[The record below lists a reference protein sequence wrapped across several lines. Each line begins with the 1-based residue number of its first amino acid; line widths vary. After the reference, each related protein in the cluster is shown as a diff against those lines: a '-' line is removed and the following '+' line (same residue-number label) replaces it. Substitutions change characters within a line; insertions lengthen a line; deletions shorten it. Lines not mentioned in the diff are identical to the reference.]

1 MAKQVIPT
9 YINLSR
15 PLIPDGIHLLFYN
28 VFGMTQPGSNLR
40 PPAYEANALSTEP
53 QLWFIIITTIILY
66 PPDGVAVIE
75 PAIPDPIQERLAGR
89 LWDEVLVVSLD
100 GDEHARGLAPRCQLP
115 HKDVLRLVLVR
126 AVTLG
131 QHAHRQVRPLTGME
145 DFMLYF

>member
-1 MAKQVIPT
+1 
-9 YINLSR
+9 
-15 PLIPDGIHLLFYN
+15 
-28 VFGMTQPGSNLR
+28 MTQSGSILR
-40 PPAYEANALSTEP
+40 PPAYEAKALTTEP
-53 QLWFIIITTIILY
+53 PLPFIIITIILY

-126 AVTLG
+126 AVTLR
-131 QHAHRQVRPLTGME
+131 QHAHRQVRPLTGTE